1 MLRGRRSRDVGSLYD
16 SSAPVDV
23 RYRTREMG
31 WCVAVAPDAP
41 FGPDLRRGAGG
52 GVGSKGSM
60 GSSGSKRLLRLLGR
74 PARACGS
81 RRISRGG
88 RPRRSGSRGNLPRR
102 GGSGASNSRVRV
114 GRRRRARS
122 PAGSAASSSG
132 GRIGRVRDAAG
143 RLAVLLLSDEA
154 DLAERSTACSRCFLG
169 LAALSTVPSSA
180 ESRFNIDASL
190 AANPSRP
197 PPLVGSASAASV
209 ASATAVARERVAI
222 PRYHRIR
229 PISSTPAE
237 VKTISGKRS
246 IKG

>member
-1 MLRGRRSRDVGSLYD
+1 MRRGGAGCPVRPGPAARRGRRGGFEGLHGLVGVE
-16 SSAPVDV
+16 A
-23 RYRTREMG
+23 
-31 WCVAVAPDAP
+31 AAA
-41 FGPDLRRGAGG
+41 A
-52 GVGSKGSM
+52 
-60 GSSGSKRLLRLLGR
+60 
-74 PARACGS
+74 ARATCAS
-81 RRISRGG
+81 VRVAADFPGG

-143 RLAVLLLSDEA
+143 RLAVLLLWEEA
-154 DLAERSTACSRCFLG
+154 DLAERSTACSRRVLG
-169 LAALSTVPSSA
+169 LAALSTIPSSA
-180 ESRFNIDASL
+180 ESRLNIDASL

-209 ASATAVARERVAI
+209 ASATAVARERVAV

-229 PISSTPAE
+229 PISSTPPE